1 MIESQIPASFHVDD
15 GHVQSM
21 YMTRFLEAG
30 LGRGKLIYVDEN
42 QREDLEKLAKA
53 KNINVV
59 SNTDDINIIRAVG
72 TRCLIVSKEEYMR
85 GVDYRSTYG
94 IDLMIAKQLSN
105 KRAYEQALGRV
116 GRYGEPC
123 SRYMIEGLE
132 NGWNKKA

>member
-1 MIESQIPASFHVDD
+1 
-15 GHVQSM
+15 M
-21 YMTRFLEAG
+21 YMTRFLDAK

-42 QREDLEKLAKA
+42 QVENLEKLAIEKGL
-53 KNINVV
+53 KVIT
-59 SNTDDINIIRAVG
+59 NTEDMNIIRAVG

-123 SRYMIEGLE
+123 SRYMDEGLE
-132 NGWNKKA
+132 NGWNKKT